1 MTSEDPWEKLRSCAA
16 CVRAGSMYVRP
27 TPGPKTDT
35 QILGFPWSHRSP
47 ASFALHQRALSMRWI
62 QRVQRLGLG
71 FCVFFLLFSSGM
83 VIGRMNICIRIHIR
97 LCNIDIIYIYTHLHC
112 EVGCAFHFP
121 ILRSKRDRNLFQRV
135 SGHIAEFVGSKV
147 LRYVRFQQ

>member
-97 LCNIDIIYIYTHLHC
+97 LCNIDIIYIYIHISTVKLG
-112 EVGCAFHFP
+112 VPFISP
-121 ILRSKRDRNLFQRV
+121 S
-135 SGHIAEFVGSKV
+135 SGRKGTETYF
-147 LRYVRFQQ
+147 RE